1 MTSPT
6 PPPIQRYTCVKCG
19 QHWRTATPP
28 TACPFCGY
36 SRSAP
41 RPDPTPAQ
49 RLRLALLLAVALLAA
64 CGGGNVGNAFNDA
77 PPPWQLTIEAKCAAP
92 AACPT
97 FPLLD
102 GTPRPT
108 AVTTPNP
115 ALPTATPRPLTE
127 AEALATRQ
135 PAAMTAAAE
144 GMVARATEE
153 ARP

>member
-1 MTSPT
+1 MSKPAPSP
-6 PPPIQRYTCVKCG
+6 IRRYTCVACG

-64 CGGGNVGNAFNDA
+64 CGGGNGGNDA
-77 PPPWQLTIEAKCAAP
+77 PPWQLTIEAKCAAP

-115 ALPTATPRPLTE
+115 ALPTATPPPLTE
-127 AEALATRQ
+127 DEALATRQ
-135 PAAMTAAAE
+135 PLAMTAAAE
-144 GMVARATEE
+144 GMAERATEE

>member
-6 PPPIQRYTCVKCG
+6 PPPIQRYTCVACG
-19 QHWRTATPP
+19 QHWRTATRP

-49 RLRLALLLAVALLAA
+49 RLRLALLLAVALLVA
-64 CGGGNVGNAFNDA
+64 CGGGNGA
-77 PPPWQLTIEAKCAAP
+77 PPYQLTIEAKCAAP

-115 ALPTATPRPLTE
+115 ALPTATPPPLTE

>member
-1 MTSPT
+1 MTPNELLIYRIAAAAFVALCAVFIALARVL
-6 PPPIQRYTCVKCG
+6 PPPYRG
-19 QHWRTATPP
+19 RAR
-28 TACPFCGY
+28 AF
-36 SRSAP
+36 
-41 RPDPTPAQ
+41 
-49 RLRLALLLAVALLAA
+49 LALCAVAVALMSVVA
-64 CGGGNVGNAFNDA
+64 CGGGGNDA
-77 PPPWQLTIEAKCAAP
+77 PPYQLTIEAKCAAP

-97 FPLLD
+97 FPIWD

-115 ALPTATPRPLTE
+115 ALPTATSPPLTE

-144 GMVARATEE
+144 GMSARATEE

>member
-1 MTSPT
+1 M
-6 PPPIQRYTCVKCG
+6 PIRRY
-19 QHWRTATPP
+19 
-28 TACPFCGY
+28 
-36 SRSAP
+36 RSACW
-41 RPDPTPAQ
+41 TAGI
-49 RLRLALLLAVALLAA
+49 LLGLLAA
-64 CGGGNVGNAFNDA
+64 CGGGGNVVNDG
-77 PPPWQLTIEAKCAAP
+77 PYPWQLTIEAACAAP

-97 FPLLD
+97 FPIVD

-135 PAAMTAAAE
+135 PPAMTAAAE
-144 GMVARATEE
+144 GMAERATEE

>member
-1 MTSPT
+1 MTRPT
-6 PPPIQRYTCVKCG
+6 PRI
-19 QHWRTATPP
+19 TA
-28 TACPFCGY
+28 AVILL
-36 SRSAP
+36 S
-41 RPDPTPAQ
+41 
-49 RLRLALLLAVALLAA
+49 LALVA
-64 CGGGNVGNAFNDA
+64 CGGEDNDG
-77 PPPWQLTIEAKCAAP
+77 PYPWQLTIEAKCAAP

-97 FPLLD
+97 FPLFD

-115 ALPTATPRPLTE
+115 ALPTATPPPLTKT
-127 AEALATRQ
+127 EALATRQ

>member
-1 MTSPT
+1 MTRPT
-6 PPPIQRYTCVKCG
+6 PRIAAAVILL
-19 QHWRTATPP
+19 
-28 TACPFCGY
+28 
-36 SRSAP
+36 S
-41 RPDPTPAQ
+41 
-49 RLRLALLLAVALLAA
+49 LALVA
-64 CGGGNVGNAFNDA
+64 CGGGGNGGNDA
-77 PPPWQLTIEAKCAAP
+77 PPWQQTIEAKCAAP

-97 FPLLD
+97 FPLLA

-144 GMVARATEE
+144 GMVARATGE
-153 ARP
+153 AQP

>member
-1 MTSPT
+1 MGLP
-6 PPPIQRYTCVKCG
+6 
-19 QHWRTATPP
+19 
-28 TACPFCGY
+28 
-36 SRSAP
+36 
-41 RPDPTPAQ
+41 
-49 RLRLALLLAVALLAA
+49 LLLAVALLVA
-64 CGGGNVGNAFNDA
+64 CGGGGNVGDGA
-77 PPPWQLTIEAKCAAP
+77 PPWQMTIEAACAAP

-115 ALPTATPRPLTE
+115 ALPTATPPPLTE

-144 GMVARATEE
+144 GMVARATGE
-153 ARP
+153 AAP